1 MTIWTPRRRDYEKE
15 LKAGSVSL
23 SEVTQHPLLP
33 ETKASSPRNSVMPP
47 KPPSLQSGDGP
58 DPMGA
63 FLGESQGA
71 DPLLDPLGGLS
82 VQTSGFVD
90 PLQGGIGLAGSG
102 EAAAAADTVEESNA
116 LKAAAAKQRDDEEIK
131 QQAID
136 MYRDELTVPWS
147 LKKKQILSDYSV
159 TGSIL
164 MNKDAYDPF
173 EGTGIEDGTQTRHLD
188 KYANRLAAL
197 ERRTINDNKV
207 EITQGQFEAHVKQ
220 LSDNLDRA
228 WERDER
234 VNSLKIAIQL
244 AKLLSDTNYPQFY
257 PVMFVLVTDVLE
269 KFGKMVFN
277 RLKGKAEEAL
287 NVGNATKKQMKLA
300 EDFKPED
307 VPLVAK
313 ETCRNWF
320 YKAACI
326 KELLPRLLIETTL
339 LRSYRFLMDGDYGQI
354 LTRMGSLSR
363 GLGDP
368 LVSLFAKAY
377 LVVKGKEVA
386 PALTQYA
393 TSMLLDTLFSYKD
406 LRDTHHQVEL
416 VRCGIDEAR
425 YVHLMVPGIDWI
437 TKCVGL
443 GAKKGDFQTILHQ
456 YREHCNDAMV
466 LKHLIAAFDGSL
478 YLQGGAGALAMVQL
492 IRSAVESSTTAT
504 DVFAELG
511 KQLVIYPPP
520 EELLMPVLN
529 EVWRVVTKT
538 PATLIESYVK
548 CAAAWLDVVQRYYS
562 EKELFV
568 ILADLTKHVEE
579 AKRLGVPVDSRES
592 APRFS
597 VANDNG
603 MGSESNP
610 TLLMQESEVLSDGVL
625 RLLESVLTALV
636 SRKSDYTSSIL
647 TNEHTL
653 RLLDVFKG
661 RRKVSLCMDIL
672 DSFNRTHTSTGDAV
686 LIHTMFDIGRSLH
699 DSLDHMSA
707 EGDKRQVSGLING
720 LIDKIDFGKD
730 LEQQLSTYVECR
742 GIFSNLDLVQDKLVS
757 SAGQLAVRT
766 YEYMRGKHTKK
777 TAAFAKACLAFCHIT
792 IASIRNT
799 GRKLFLLLRS
809 AQISMLNSCL
819 PQTDTFLKAA
829 ISLIPELSPWSTEAS
844 DGKKVH
850 TEVQL
855 ASFIRNLLST
865 LVLVP
870 GHPDHGPFYIVSGLL
885 NAMPKYQWQE
895 GSPVKCSLYIDMLA
909 LLTTYAQSRFP
920 YSMPHLESN
929 DVLYCGAPGYTFEL
943 KQQIQVVLDEIMVQ
957 LTAFVSPGAGGDG
970 ASAEAPVGMRLK
982 QARLVLELAN
992 QLATKMIITAEA
1004 ADFLKKLLDL
1014 AFKSRQHFAKA
1025 DVAYWESTLLHIRA
1039 VCIEAKLS
1047 PEHALLAQ
1055 LHAGY

>member
-1 MTIWTPRRRDYEKE
+1 MTIWTPRKRDYEKE
-15 LKAGSVSL
+15 AKACSVSL
-23 SEVTQHPLLP
+23 QEVTQHPLLP
-33 ETKASSPRNSVMPP
+33 ETKAVSPRSVVMPP
-47 KPPSLQSGDGP
+47 KVPSLESSDGT
-58 DPMGA
+58 DPISVY
-63 FLGESQGA
+63 LDETHGA
-71 DPLLDPLGGLS
+71 DPLLDPLGAMS
-82 VQTSGFVD
+82 VQTTGFID
-90 PLQGGIGLAGSG
+90 PLQANMGMLGAAED
-102 EAAAAADTVEESNA
+102 EAAAETVAGSNA
-116 LKAAAAKQRDDEEIK
+116 LKAAAAKKRDDEEIK
-131 QQAID
+131 RQAID

-147 LKKKQILSDYSV
+147 LKKKQILSDYGV

-188 KYANRLAAL
+188 KYASRLAAL
-197 ERRTINDNKV
+197 ERRAINDKKV
-207 EITQGQFEAHVKQ
+207 EITQGQFEAHVKK
-220 LSDNLDRA
+220 LSDDLNGA

-234 VNSLKIAIQL
+234 VNSLKVAIQL

-269 KFGKMVFN
+269 KFGWMVFN
-277 RLKGKAEEAL
+277 RLKNKAEDAL
-287 NVGNATKKQMKLA
+287 NIGNTTKKQARLPD
-300 EDFKPED
+300 DFKTED
-307 VPLVAK
+307 VPLIAK

-320 YKAACI
+320 YKTACI

-339 LRSYRFLMDGDYGQI
+339 LRSYKFLMNDDYGQI
-354 LTRMGSLSR
+354 LTRLGSLSR

-368 LVSLFAKAY
+368 LVSLYAKAY
-377 LVVKGKEVA
+377 LVVKGKDLA
-386 PALTQYA
+386 PGLTNYA
-393 TSMLLDTLFSYKD
+393 TRMLLDTLFSFKD
-406 LRDTHHQVEL
+406 LRDTHHQIEL

-443 GAKKGDFQTILHQ
+443 GASKEDFQTILHQ
-456 YREHCNDAMV
+456 YREHSNDAMV
-466 LKHLIAAFDGSL
+466 LKHLLAAFDGAL
-478 YLQGGAGALAMVQL
+478 YLQSGAGALAMVQL
-492 IRSAVESSTTAT
+492 IRSAIESNTTAT

-520 EELLMPVLN
+520 EELRMPVLN

-538 PATLIESYVK
+538 PADKLESYIR
-548 CAAAWLDVVQRYYS
+548 CAAAWLDVIQRYYG
-562 EKELFV
+562 ERELFV
-568 ILADLTKHVEE
+568 VLADLSKHVDE
-579 AKRLGVPVDSRES
+579 AQRLGVTPENKES
-592 APRFS
+592 PAR
-597 VANDNG
+597 AYEATG
-603 MGSESNP
+603 GGKESGP
-610 TLLMQESEVLSDGVL
+610 SLLMQESSVLSDGVL

-636 SRKSDYTSSIL
+636 SRKSDYTSTIL
-647 TNEHTL
+647 TDEHTL

-672 DSFNRTHTSTGDAV
+672 DSFNRNHSSTGDAV

-707 EGDKRQVSGLING
+707 EGDKKQVSGLING

-742 GIFSNLDLVQDKLVS
+742 GIFNNLDLVQDKLVAC
-757 SAGQLAVRT
+757 AGQLAVRT
-766 YEYMRGKHTKK
+766 YCYMKGKHTKK

-792 IASIRNT
+792 IASIQDAT
-799 GRKLFLLLRS
+799 RKLSLLLLS

-829 ISLIPELSPWSTEAS
+829 ISLIPEVRPWSS
-844 DGKKVH
+844 DVIDGKKVH
-850 TEVQL
+850 TEVLL

-895 GSPVKCSLYIDMLA
+895 GSTVKCSLYIDLLGLLA
-909 LLTTYAQSRFP
+909 TYAQARFP

-943 KQQIQVVLDEIMVQ
+943 NQQIQVVLDEVMVQ
-957 LTAFVSPGAGGDG
+957 LTAFVSAGAGGG
-970 ASAEAPVGMRLK
+970 EAPIEVPVGMRLK
-982 QARLVLELAN
+982 QVRLVLELAN
-992 QLATKMIITAEA
+992 QLSAKMTITTETAE
-1004 ADFLKKLLDL
+1004 FLKKLLDL
-1014 AFKSRQHFAKA
+1014 AFKSRQEFAKEDKA
-1025 DVAYWESTLLHIRA
+1025 FWEATLAHVRT
-1039 VCIEAKLS
+1039 VCVEAKLS
-1047 PEHALLAQ
+1047 PDHALLARLQ
-1055 LHAGY
+1055 GDYK

>member
-1 MTIWTPRRRDYEKE
+1 MTIWTPKVRDYEKE
-15 LKAGSVSL
+15 VKLFAVTMQ
-23 SEVTQHPLLP
+23 EVTQHPLLP
-33 ETKASSPRNSVMPP
+33 DNRTTSTAYSLPRPP
-47 KPPSLQSGDGP
+47 NVTNNDEMDPLVDILQ
-58 DPMGA
+58 
-63 FLGESQGA
+63 ESQSDG
-71 DPLLDPLGGLS
+71 PLLDPLGAMT

-90 PLQGGIGLAGSG
+90 PLQSG
-102 EAAAAADTVEESNA
+102 FETTDNQNSLGETVDETNE
-116 LKAAAAKQRDDEEIK
+116 LKAAAAKQRNDAEIK

-136 MYRDELTVPWS
+136 MYKDELNIPWA
-147 LKKKQILSDYSV
+147 LKKKQIVSDYSV

-207 EITQGQFEAHVKQ
+207 EITQGQFEAHVKK
-220 LSDNLDRA
+220 LSNDLDRA

-234 VNSLKIAIQL
+234 VNSLKISIQL

-269 KFGKMVFN
+269 KFGMMVFN
-277 RLKGKAEEAL
+277 RLKGKAEESL
-287 NVGNATKKQMKLA
+287 NAGNTSKKQIKLA
-300 EDFKPED
+300 DDFKTED
-307 VPLVAK
+307 VPLIAK

-339 LRSYRFLMDGDYGQI
+339 LRSYRFLMDDDYSQI

-368 LVSLFAKAY
+368 LVSLYAKAY

-386 PALTQYA
+386 PKLTQYA
-393 TSMLLDTLFSYKD
+393 NNMLLDSLFSYKD
-406 LRDTHHQVEL
+406 LRDTHHQIEL

-443 GAKKGDFQTILHQ
+443 GAQKDDFQTILHQ

-466 LKHLIAAFDGSL
+466 LRHLIASFDGSL
-478 YLQGGAGALAMVQL
+478 YLEGGAGALAMVQL
-492 IRSAVESSTTAT
+492 IRSAVVSSTTAT
-504 DVFAELG
+504 DVFVELG

-529 EVWRVVTKT
+529 EVWRIVTKT
-538 PATLIESYVK
+538 QPEEIESYVK
-548 CAAAWLDVVQRYYS
+548 CAAVWLDVVQRYYG

-568 ILADLTKHVEE
+568 ILADLTRHVDE
-579 AKRLGVPVDSRES
+579 AQLLGIPADSKDS

-597 VANDNG
+597 DVNNKSLGAEDAP
-603 MGSESNP
+603 S
-610 TLLMQESEVLSDGVL
+610 LLMQESEVLSDGVL
-625 RLLESVLTALV
+625 RLLETILTSLV

-647 TNEHTL
+647 TSEYTL

-661 RRKVSLCMDIL
+661 RRKISLCMDIL
-672 DSFNRTHTSTGDAV
+672 DSFNRTHGNTGDAV

-707 EGDKRQVSGLING
+707 EGDKKQVSFLLNG

-730 LEQQLSTYVECR
+730 LEQQLNTYVECR
-742 GIFSNLDLVQDKLVS
+742 GVFTNLDLVQDKLTS
-757 SAGQLAVRT
+757 CAGQLAVKT
-766 YEYMRGKHTKK
+766 YAIMKGKHTKK
-777 TAAFAKACLAFCHIT
+777 TAAFAKACLAYCHIT
-792 IASIRNT
+792 IASIKDT

-809 AQISMLNSCL
+809 AQISLLNSCL

-829 ISLIPELSPWSTEAS
+829 ISLIPEMAPWVTESADRRKLHS
-844 DGKKVH
+844 
-850 TEVQL
+850 EAQL

-870 GHPDHGPFYIVSGLL
+870 GHPDHGPFYIVCGLL

-895 GSPVKCSLYIDMLA
+895 GSSIKCSLYIDILA
-909 LLTTYAQSRFP
+909 LLATYAQSRFP

-929 DVLYCGAPGYTFEL
+929 DVLYCGAPGYMFEL
-943 KQQIQVVLDEIMVQ
+943 KQQIQVVMDEIMIQ
-957 LTAFVSPGAGGDG
+957 LSAFVKMQGGESSEV
-970 ASAEAPVGMRLK
+970 AVGMRLK

-992 QLATKMIITAEA
+992 QLSTKMVITTEA
-1004 ADFLKKLLDL
+1004 AEFLKKLLDL
-1014 AFKSRQHFAKA
+1014 AYKSRSLFTKA
-1025 DVAYWESTLLHIRA
+1025 DVAFWDATLLHMRA
-1039 VCIEAKLS
+1039 CCAQAKLS
-1047 PEHALLAQ
+1047 SEHPLLAR
-1055 LHAGY
+1055 LLTGYPSA